1 MTNFI
6 HLWLFQTKI
15 FNAQKLKA
23 RHNNQMVPQCW
34 DYIGVIERLKIN
46 DIVFCLSVFKIEWH
60 EGLWT
65 CVYKGVEVKMMNGN
79 AKSFL

>member
-1 MTNFI
+1 
-6 HLWLFQTKI
+6 
-15 FNAQKLKA
+15 
-23 RHNNQMVPQCW
+23 MVPQCW

-46 DIVFCLSVFKIEWH
+46 DIVFCLSVFKIERH

-65 CVYKGVEVKMMNGN
+65 CVYIGVEVKMMNGN